1 MNFILKYTKRNR
13 PLSNQKG
20 VDYTYTFFVQPQ
32 INYKNNS
39 IFGYEVLLRKQDD
52 EGNWNVP
59 SDFTELPIKEQTAL
73 VEKTSS
79 ILQTATKDKVLAFNL
94 NNEQA
99 NDPLTIGAI
108 ITLKKRIDP
117 ASLTIELTEAPTL
130 PEIKE
135 ISMMLHQYD
144 IDLVLDDVGT
154 GSNTYKN
161 VRNLLPYVDQI
172 KFAMQNLRMSGEAE
186 KIPECLSFWVS
197 QAKKYCLNLILEGVE
212 DNSDQNLAEKFG
224 INIQQGYLYGKPSLV

>member
-1 MNFILKYTKRNR
+1 M
-13 PLSNQKG
+13 
-20 VDYTYTFFVQPQ
+20 
-32 INYKNNS
+32 
-39 IFGYEVLLRKQDD
+39 LLRKRNED
-52 EGNWNVP
+52 GNWSVP
-59 SDFTELPIKEQTAL
+59 SDFTELPINEQTAL
-73 VEKTSS
+73 IERTSS
-79 ILQTATKDKVLAFNL
+79 ILQTATKNKVLAFNL

-117 ASLTIELTEAPTL
+117 AALTIELTEAPTL

-135 ISMMLHQYD
+135 ISTMLHQYH

-161 VRNLLPYVDQI
+161 VRHLLPYVDQI
-172 KFAMQNLRMSGEAE
+172 KFAMQNLRMSGDAE
-186 KIPECLSFWVS
+186 KIPECLSFWVK
-197 QAKKYCLNLILEGVE
+197 QAKKYCLNMVLEGVE
-212 DNSDQNLAEKFG
+212 DKSDQTLAKKFG